1 MAAFSPR
8 FLRIFEYLVTRET
21 SDDIGKMFFH
31 VRFHSPFENNFWSMP
46 RVAQGGRNSR
56 VRQCLAQKTTE
67 ASLKNYVR
75 RKAFPRDES
84 LRFSSRIFS
93 FFPPSTFESSRE
105 IHFAII
111 MIIYN
116 NNSDK
121 FERKKERKD
130 QFTRDNRN
138 KGEEIKFE
146 SNSKKE
152 FSSDLSIGYRFS
164 RIFDS

>member
-31 VRFHSPFENNFWSMP
+31 VRFHSPFENNFWSTP
-46 RVAQGGRNSR
+46 RVARGGEEQSCSTVSR
-56 VRQCLAQKTTE
+56 AENNGSKFEKL
-67 ASLKNYVR
+67 
-75 RKAFPRDES
+75 RKKESDES

-93 FFPPSTFESSRE
+93 FFPPPTFESSRE
-105 IHFAII
+105 IHFAM

-121 FERKKERKD
+121 FERTKGRKD
-130 QFTRDNRN
+130 
-138 KGEEIKFE
+138 
-146 SNSKKE
+146 
-152 FSSDLSIGYRFS
+152 
-164 RIFDS
+164 